1 MMRVYTT
8 HFTFPLKNFI
18 KKKMPVSYGTDIEF
32 QYCCQKRE
40 TILSIKMSKD
50 EIMSQAGYDSNTS

>member
-1 MMRVYTT
+1 
-8 HFTFPLKNFI
+8 
-18 KKKMPVSYGTDIEF
+18 MPVSYGTDIEF